1 MNNIFWLND
10 CHFYTVLAKSL
21 VESQNKKMSM
31 MFLSKEAS
39 NKDVNLKTQM
49 MIGMKEE
56 KGESS
61 TERLWRENDFFK
73 DQRTGLTIA
82 KCNFLGNTHV
92 YVNNGSIT
100 PVKGGHVMYLDFII
114 LVQLLPV
121 ANSPPDLDLDT
132 HKFQDNE
139 ILIYTQVTILRM
151 ACMEVSQKN

>member
-1 MNNIFWLND
+1 
-10 CHFYTVLAKSL
+10 
-21 VESQNKKMSM
+21 
-31 MFLSKEAS
+31 
-39 NKDVNLKTQM
+39 
-49 MIGMKEE
+49 MK
-56 KGESS
+56 
-61 TERLWRENDFFK
+61 ENDFFK